1 MKTPT
6 EPSTSKID
14 SLKSL
19 AKVTQDSIP
28 VSMFDND
35 QVNHSPGTMKE
46 LEESTP
52 KPDGDGTLRR
62 GGNHLKNVAG
72 MEFGRTVNFFFF

>member
-1 MKTPT
+1 
-6 EPSTSKID
+6 
-14 SLKSL
+14 
-19 AKVTQDSIP
+19 
-28 VSMFDND
+28 MFDND
-35 QVNHSPGTMKE
+35 QVNYSLGTMKE

-72 MEFGRTVNFFFF
+72 MELGRTVNFFFNFVNPNCKVFRLQALTILL